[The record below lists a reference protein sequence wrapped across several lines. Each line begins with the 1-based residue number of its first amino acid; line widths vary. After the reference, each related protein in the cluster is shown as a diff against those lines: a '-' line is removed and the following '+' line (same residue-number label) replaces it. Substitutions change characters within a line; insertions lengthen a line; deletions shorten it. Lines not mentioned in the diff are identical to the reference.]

1 MTERAEPYRG
11 TRFDLLREESTD
23 QSQEE
28 FLDLKSE
35 IVDNENKIKVTKMH
49 RMPKK
54 ESQMIRKAASRK
66 DTCQENDK
74 NSEGASMTQI
84 VRKQPCPM
92 IGLVTDEDAE
102 HFRDR
107 ADDIRQACMEE
118 RGGLHRG
125 SCQHPRLCHDRPLL
139 CSTSTNR

>member
-1 MTERAEPYRG
+1 MKDENEWKIVAERKDTLQQKIVTERAEPYRG

-28 FLDLKSE
+28 FPDLKSE

-66 DTCQENDK
+66 DTCWENDK
-74 NSEGASMTQI
+74 NSEG
-84 VRKQPCPM
+84 
-92 IGLVTDEDAE
+92 
-102 HFRDR
+102 
-107 ADDIRQACMEE
+107 
-118 RGGLHRG
+118 GG
-125 SCQHPRLCHDRPLL
+125 Q
-139 CSTSTNR
+139 